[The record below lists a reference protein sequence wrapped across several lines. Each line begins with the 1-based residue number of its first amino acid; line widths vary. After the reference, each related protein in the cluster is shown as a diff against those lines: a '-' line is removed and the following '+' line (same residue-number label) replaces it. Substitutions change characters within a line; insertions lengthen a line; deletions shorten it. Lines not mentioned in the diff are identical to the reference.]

1 MEMRQKSELI
11 WVCIS
16 CSSAY
21 LIHCYFCSTTE
32 VAFYPIMTRQEDGM
46 FSSFINCI
54 VLSTFYASSE
64 GMDEKDSYLM
74 PLISLFGND
83 MFWSLKDAISANGNY
98 DEIYSSN
105 FNNVENRGRNA
116 LNTDQMPELLDM
128 PGLQA

>member
-1 MEMRQKSELI
+1 
-11 WVCIS
+11 
-16 CSSAY
+16 
-21 LIHCYFCSTTE
+21 
-32 VAFYPIMTRQEDGM
+32 MTRQEDGM